1 MPSARTVVG
10 AAAAHATRISPV
22 SGSMNGSPS
31 VRKISL
37 TPSLALDRDPL
48 HPPDAKRP
56 PRCSGA
62 RSEHSNSRSSSC
74 SRNWCK
80 ATGASRRAGLRQPRQ
95 ALPRNAAPNMCG
107 PPRPRIDQTVAGE
120 PTLYLKF
127 EPILG
132 AKLVTATR
140 SPLRLRRSKAMKS
153 GNRPG
158 ANVLLPAS
166 SLNIGPFERG
176 IMR

>member
-48 HPPDAKRP
+48 HPLDAKHP

-120 PTLYLKF
+120 PTLYSSSSQYWGRSQLPLKVALAAAAQQSN
-127 EPILG
+127 EI
-132 AKLVTATR
+132 R
-140 SPLRLRRSKAMKS
+140 
-153 GNRPG
+153 
-158 ANVLLPAS
+158 
-166 SLNIGPFERG
+166 
-176 IMR
+176 